1 MKNQKRWK
9 DMLAGALIVT
19 AVAALAVPALAA
31 TGSRNVRVDY
41 SDIKL
46 VINGETVTPR
56 DGDGNVVEPF
66 TIDGTTYLPVRA
78 VANALGIGQMQIT
91 MGFNAVYAPDHRI
104 ESFIWL

>member
-31 TGSRNVRVDY
+31 TASRNVRVDY

-46 VINGETVTPR
+46 VINGETVTP
-56 DGDGNVVEPF
+56 
-66 TIDGTTYLPVRA
+66 GTATATWWSPSPS
-78 VANALGIGQMQIT
+78 T
-91 MGFNAVYAPDHRI
+91 APPISPSGR
-104 ESFIWL
+104 WPTPWAWT